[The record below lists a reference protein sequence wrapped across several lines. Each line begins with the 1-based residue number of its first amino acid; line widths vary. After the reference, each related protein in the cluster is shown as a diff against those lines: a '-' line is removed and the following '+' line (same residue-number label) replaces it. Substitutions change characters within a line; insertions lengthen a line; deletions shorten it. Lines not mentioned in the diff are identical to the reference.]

1 MNKSHNSNPGHHP
14 PVQGFIRRFMALE
27 SASGMVL
34 IGAAIVALIWA
45 NSPFYQTYNAFWFT
59 ELPVGLNDMMLRLN
73 LQEWVNDAL
82 MVVFFFYVGL
92 EIKKELLLGELS
104 SARKAALPIIAA
116 VGGMVI
122 PASIYTLF
130 NAGMPGAAGWGI
142 AMATDIAFA
151 LAVLSLVGPRVP
163 VGLKVF
169 LMAFAIVDDLGAV
182 MVIALFYTGDIATTY
197 LYLSLG
203 AVALAAIG
211 NLAGIKN
218 IWFYLALGFVA
229 WLAMLGSGVH
239 ATIAG
244 VLMAL
249 TVPAR
254 DASQGEPLLQRM
266 VHSLHQPVGFIIM
279 PIFALANAGVTFLG
293 GMTGADGAERVLLG
307 IIAGL
312 ITGKFLGITAFSWI
326 AVRLGLASLPEGTD
340 WGSISGVALL
350 GGIGFTMS
358 LFVAGLAFGTGPML
372 DWAKVGVF
380 GASCVAGVVG
390 WAVLRRMFKGDPEAP
405 GWS

>member
-1 MNKSHNSNPGHHP
+1 MNKSHNSDPRNIP
-14 PVQGFIRRFMALE
+14 PREGFIRRFMAME

-59 ELPVGLNDMMLRLN
+59 ELPIGLNEMMLRLN

-92 EIKKELLLGELS
+92 EIKRELLLGELS

-116 VGGMVI
+116 VGGMVV
-122 PASIYTLF
+122 PAGIYALF

-142 AMATDIAFA
+142 PMATDIAFA
-151 LAVLSLVGPRVP
+151 LAVLSLLGSRVP
-163 VGLKVF
+163 VGLKIF

-203 AVALAAIG
+203 AVAIAAIG
-211 NLAGIKN
+211 NLLGAKN

-229 WLAMLGSGVH
+229 WLAMLSSGVH

-254 DASQGEPLLQRM
+254 DASHSEPLLQRM

-293 GMTGADGAERVLLG
+293 GMAGADGAERVMLG

-312 ITGKFLGITAFSWI
+312 IVGKLIGITAFSWV
-326 AVRLGLASLPEGTD
+326 AVRLGLASLPAGTN
-340 WGSISGVALL
+340 WVSIGAVALL

-358 LFVAGLAFGTGPML
+358 LFVAGLAFGTGAML

-380 GASCVAGVVG
+380 GASCVSGVVG
-390 WAVLRRMFKGDPEAP
+390 WAVLRRRLKSDQEAP